1 MHPPFS
7 CLGCT
12 ELTDDSESTG
22 RGFLVTPQYL
32 LRFRAICHF
41 LHFQTAQ
48 KGSPKAQ
55 ILRNCA
61 LLTSLDQL
69 ANEVCKLRTVSSG
82 HSFLFHRLCNNLLSR
97 RTSNKSGAA
106 MNFQLVS
113 SQHEGWEAG
122 SEMRGWCGLYKTNP
136 HFKVLHFKKN
146 PFLESGFAPVSE
158 MDTSCFLSPS
168 WHNGCGFLTV
178 EVVELRD
185 SYGCLGRWNIP

>member
-136 HFKVLHFKKN
+136 HFKVLHFKKKSFFKIFVCTSFRN
-146 PFLESGFAPVSE
+146 GYFLLPVPILTQR
-158 MDTSCFLSPS
+158 MWLS
-168 WHNGCGFLTV
+168 HCRGCRV
-178 EVVELRD
+178 EGQLWLF
-185 SYGCLGRWNIP
+185 G